1 MVEHARVTDARLTD
15 VEARV
20 DPLAARVDV
29 LEAARTEA
37 EARLSVLGNLQAVE
51 AVSRFIRHTRL
62 RTHPLV
68 SVVLP
73 TYNRPERLR
82 LAVESVLAQRY
93 PRWELIV
100 VDDGGQGDSRAIVE
114 EAGDSRVRWMRVDHG
129 GACAAR
135 NAALASAS
143 GQIIAYLD
151 DDNRMDP
158 DWLYA
163 VAWAFEQRPDA
174 DLLYGAFVVDD
185 PLRIAGESS
194 GQLPRM
200 FLHEWNR
207 ERLRQHNL
215 ADMGAIAHRSGLA
228 EARFDEQ
235 LTQAGDWDLLL
246 RLTAESDPLVLPAI
260 ACYYT
265 TDAPDRLTAGPSQQ
279 GHMLQVLQRV
289 AAASE

>member
-1 MVEHARVTDARLTD
+1 
-15 VEARV
+15 
-20 DPLAARVDV
+20 
-29 LEAARTEA
+29 
-37 EARLSVLGNLQAVE
+37 
-51 AVSRFIRHTRL
+51 
-62 RTHPLV
+62 
-68 SVVLP
+68 
-73 TYNRPERLR
+73 
-82 LAVESVLAQRY
+82 
-93 PRWELIV
+93 
-100 VDDGGQGDSRAIVE
+100 
-114 EAGDSRVRWMRVDHG
+114 
-129 GACAAR
+129 
-135 NAALASAS
+135 
-143 GQIIAYLD
+143 
-151 DDNRMDP
+151 MDP

-200 FLHEWNR
+200 VLHEWNR

-235 LTQAGDWDLLL
+235 LSQVGDWDLLL

-265 TDAPDRLTAGPSQQ
+265 TDAADRLTGGPSDQAD
-279 GHMLQVLQRV
+279 VLTVRQRY
-289 AAASE
+289 AGGNS